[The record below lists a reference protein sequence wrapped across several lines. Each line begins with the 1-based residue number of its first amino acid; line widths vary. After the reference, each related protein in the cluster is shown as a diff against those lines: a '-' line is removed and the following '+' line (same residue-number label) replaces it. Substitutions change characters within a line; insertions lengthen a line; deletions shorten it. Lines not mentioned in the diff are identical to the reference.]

1 MHPTI
6 KYQKNMMQHAL
17 KVINEMETVKSLI
30 KPIDNVNAKVITN
43 DLRNDYM
50 STMEQLF
57 NNLLQISIN
66 GK

>member
-1 MHPTI
+1 
-6 KYQKNMMQHAL
+6 MQHAL

-30 KPIDNVNAKVITN
+30 KPIDNINAKVITN

>member
-6 KYQKNMMQHAL
+6 KYQKTMMQHAL

>member
-1 MHPTI
+1 
-6 KYQKNMMQHAL
+6 MMQHAL